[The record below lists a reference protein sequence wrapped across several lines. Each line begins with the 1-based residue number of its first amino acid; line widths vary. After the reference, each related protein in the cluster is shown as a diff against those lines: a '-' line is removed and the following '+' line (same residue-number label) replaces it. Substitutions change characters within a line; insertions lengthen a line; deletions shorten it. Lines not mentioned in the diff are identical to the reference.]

1 MEKDQNKWVKRATV
15 KDTQCQIQNLK
26 EGKEYNFRVSAF
38 NEVGLSDPKEA
49 LSPILMKDTLIA
61 PSFDLQQLP
70 HGIVHVRAG
79 TMLNLE
85 VRIFFTKEKIKL

>member
-1 MEKDQNKWVKRATV
+1 MKRATV
-15 KDTQCQIQNLK
+15 KDAQSLIQNLK

-49 LSPILMKDTLIA
+49 MSSILMKDTLIA

-70 HGIVHVRAG
+70 HGIVHVKSG
-79 TMLNLE
+79 TMLNIE
-85 VRIFFTKEKIKL
+85 VILSRNNDKKGPNY